1 MELESWRANMA
12 VQRRGGLLVAAA
24 LLGSFPAVCSSRA
37 LAAGIASVSDLG
49 ISAIDVPISTET
61 KLVYLV
67 NPALNRATEL
77 DALLRETS
85 PRSPA
90 PEGWTAGSFST
101 EEITALTAAGRPGE
115 TAAYG
120 AISDVVEQFF
130 KFTFTQVPFTE
141 RSLHQLVQ
149 EVNRSEFP
157 LAAVDAS
164 PRVLQKPNGGARM
177 VETQVSL
184 RLFMV
189 HLEADRDRNLR
200 WVSRC
205 ELSFEDSAVGRS
217 PLIAGSSVSSA
228 VAASVLDAFRG
239 KIAVSF
245 THTPALRRPS
255 GKIDEPRRDLIDR
268 SISASAAAPAED
280 GRPPAAAEPG
290 AAPATR
296 RASIGGK
303 P

>member
-1 MELESWRANMA
+1 MA
-12 VQRRGGLLVAAA
+12 CRGRWVVIVA
-24 LLGSFPAVCSSRA
+24 LLSSSVLAVSASAGPCAEPAGR
-37 LAAGIASVSDLG
+37 IASVTDLG
-49 ISAIDVPISTET
+49 ISPGDVPISTET
-61 KLVYLV
+61 KIVYLM
-67 NPALNRATEL
+67 NPALNRAADLES
-77 DALLRETS
+77 LLRAPPPGTD
-85 PRSPA
+85 P
-90 PEGWTAGSFST
+90 PEGWSAASFG
-101 EEITALTAAGRPGE
+101 EGEIGALAAPSRPGE

-130 KFTFTQVPFTE
+130 KFTFSQVPFTE
-141 RSLHQLVQ
+141 RSLDRLVQ

-164 PRVLQKPNGGARM
+164 PRVLKKTDGSARL

-189 HLEADRDRNLR
+189 HIETDRERNLR

-217 PLIAGSSVSSA
+217 PLLPGGSATSAIAD
-228 VAASVLDAFRG
+228 SVLDAFRG

-245 THTPALRRPS
+245 THAPALRRPS

-268 SISASAAAPAED
+268 SISAAPSGEPFE
-280 GRPPAAAEPG
+280 GRRPSPAAEPPGGEPARREG
-290 AAPATR
+290 A
-296 RASIGGK
+296 GGK